1 MIQILLEVLKRVTI
15 FMVIG
20 KVILNLGVG
29 KGYEKYTKTVIG
41 FMVIV
46 QLWAGVNTTLQ
57 LIKEKKIADFKTPF
71 FSQWEQEMEGF
82 EKELRAQQK
91 VIEEQWKEYDKTT
104 ESKKEEKGEEG
115 EKIIIENIIIGDMK

>member
-1 MIQILLEVLKRVTI
+1 
-15 FMVIG
+15 MVIG

-82 EKELRAQQK
+82 EKALRAQQK

-104 ESKKEEKGEEG
+104 ETKKEGKGEAG